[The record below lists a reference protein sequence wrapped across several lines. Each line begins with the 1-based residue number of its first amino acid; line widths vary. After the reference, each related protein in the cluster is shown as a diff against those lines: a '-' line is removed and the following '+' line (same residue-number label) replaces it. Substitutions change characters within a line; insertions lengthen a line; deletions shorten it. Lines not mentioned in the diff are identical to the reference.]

1 MRFLVIAEPTVHAQ
15 PDHDDC
21 EEGGHDDEED
31 AADYQASFGAF
42 VAEVLVFE
50 VGFSMGWG

>member
-50 VGFSMGWG
+50 VGFSVGWG